1 MSDDRDEII
10 TLITEARNG
19 GARQSEACK
28 IIGISAK
35 TLQRWRQTDNHQ
47 DGRVDAQHEPTNK
60 LTELEQQRMLSVAN
74 EPEYVDLPPSKI
86 VPSLA
91 DKGIYIA
98 SETSFYRVLKAKAQ
112 LGHRQK
118 SKPTRQ
124 VKKPK
129 ALVATRANQI
139 YSWDITYLPTR
150 IKGLFFY
157 LYLVMDIYSRKI
169 VGWQVYQ
176 EESSALAADLMTDIC
191 AREGVER
198 HQVTLHSDNG
208 SPMKGATMLATLQQL
223 GVMPSFSRP
232 SVSND
237 NPYSESLFRTLKYRP
252 EYPEKPFTD
261 LQSARDW
268 VLGFVDWYNNK
279 HLHSSIKFVTPAQ
292 RHRGEDVDILAKRE
306 ALYRQA
312 KSENPKRWSGEIRN
326 WEPVKEVY
334 LNPEKQTLV
343 TEEDK
348 AA

>member
-1 MSDDRDEII
+1 
-10 TLITEARNG
+10 
-19 GARQSEACK
+19 
-28 IIGISAK
+28 
-35 TLQRWRQTDNHQ
+35 
-47 DGRVDAQHEPTNK
+47 
-60 LTELEQQRMLSVAN
+60 
-74 EPEYVDLPPSKI
+74 
-86 VPSLA
+86 
-91 DKGIYIA
+91 
-98 SETSFYRVLKAKAQ
+98 
-112 LGHRQK
+112 
-118 SKPTRQ
+118 
-124 VKKPK
+124 
-129 ALVATRANQI
+129 
-139 YSWDITYLPTR
+139 
-150 IKGLFFY
+150 
-157 LYLVMDIYSRKI
+157 
-169 VGWQVYQ
+169 
-176 EESSALAADLMTDIC
+176 
-191 AREGVER
+191 
-198 HQVTLHSDNG
+198 
-208 SPMKGATMLATLQQL
+208 MKGATMLATLQQL

-268 VLGFVDWYNNK
+268 VLRFVDWYNNK

-343 TEEDK
+343 TEEGK